1 MISFLQSIDPMV
13 LIPIVVFAFTMAA
26 GAVYLVIRAQ
36 RRKPVVSRLREIE
49 DDEATAAAEWDAIQ
63 PEVPSGGSTDTTGG
77 LAEAITK
84 PFASSKP
91 SDNLKAQ
98 LAHAGFHEESAATV
112 YLGSK
117 MLLFVGGALIVAA
130 ALMLFFGVWFPY
142 AIAAG
147 VFAGGILSFVPN
159 MYVHS
164 KRQKRREAIRNHLPD
179 AVDLLEI
186 CVASGMGLDMAWNQV
201 SEQIRGVSP
210 HLADEMALSNLEMH
224 IGASRSEALRHMV
237 DRTGAEDLASL
248 VAVLIQSERFGTSIS
263 EALKTFSETMRE
275 MRSMRAEESAE
286 KMAVKLLFPMILFI
300 FPVVLI
306 VVAGPAGIQIADVM
320 FGK

>member
-1 MISFLQSIDPMV
+1 MRH
-13 LIPIVVFAFTMAA
+13 
-26 GAVYLVIRAQ
+26 GW
-36 RRKPVVSRLREIE
+36 
-49 DDEATAAAEWDAIQ
+49 DE
-63 PEVPSGGSTDTTGG
+63 
-77 LAEAITK
+77 
-84 PFASSKP
+84 
-91 SDNLKAQ
+91 
-98 LAHAGFHEESAATV
+98 
-112 YLGSK
+112 
-117 MLLFVGGALIVAA
+117 
-130 ALMLFFGVWFPY
+130 
-142 AIAAG
+142 
-147 VFAGGILSFVPN
+147 
-159 MYVHS
+159 
-164 KRQKRREAIRNHLPD
+164 IRNHLPD

-201 SEQIRGVSP
+201 AEQIRGVSAQ
-210 HLADEMALSNLEMH
+210 LADEMALSNLEMH
-224 IGASRSEALRHMV
+224 IGASRAEALRHMV

-306 VVAGPAGIQIADVM
+306 VVAGPAGIQIARVM